1 MKDQIKTLT
10 YPDTLPLMR
19 LGLAHLPKDMLL
31 QFVLY
36 LEGLFNLKIR
46 RNKDAAIL
54 FFTQS
59 LTSTV
64 TTNNELCRRTLLRL
78 HELIDDKVTR
88 LNFKNSS
95 GEIL

>member
-10 YPDTLPLMR
+10 FPDTLPLMR

-54 FFTQS
+54 FFT
-59 LTSTV
+59 
-64 TTNNELCRRTLLRL
+64 
-78 HELIDDKVTR
+78 
-88 LNFKNSS
+88 
-95 GEIL
+95 